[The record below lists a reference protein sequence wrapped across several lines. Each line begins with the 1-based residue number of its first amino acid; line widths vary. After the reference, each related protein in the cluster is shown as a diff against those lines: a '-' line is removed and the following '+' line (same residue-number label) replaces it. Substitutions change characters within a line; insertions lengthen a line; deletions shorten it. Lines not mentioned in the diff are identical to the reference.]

1 MGYPESE
8 STWEPLSHLKY
19 ILDLVEE
26 FDKQFNNT
34 HKENNH
40 NNFQIKKVDEN
51 KENKNKDNL
60 LGKKRNSIKDKAKEI
75 KNEKKNSIEGEKII
89 IDRSIKKVISVRLDK
104 NLIVA
109 VVEKVEKNGKII
121 KEMMSTK
128 DLRRIN
134 PFILI
139 EYYEGKVK
147 FA

>member
-26 FDKQFNNT
+26 FDKQYNNT

-75 KNEKKNSIEGEKII
+75 KNKKKNSIEGEKII

>member
-1 MGYPESE
+1 M
-8 STWEPLSHLKY
+8 K
-19 ILDLVEE
+19 
-26 FDKQFNNT
+26 
-34 HKENNH
+34 
-40 NNFQIKKVDEN
+40 
-51 KENKNKDNL
+51 
-60 LGKKRNSIKDKAKEI
+60 
-75 KNEKKNSIEGEKII
+75 KKNSIEGEKII